1 MNLVLLPTF
10 LFLLAPCTGSHIF
23 GVLSIDSPT
32 ASLALAPSTTS
43 LALIALGPF
52 PASLALASLSSPLA
66 CLGGFLC
73 VH

>member
-1 MNLVLLPTF
+1 M
-10 LFLLAPCTGSHIF
+10 S

-43 LALIALGPF
+43 LALVALGPF
-52 PASLALASLSSPLA
+52 PASLTLASLSSPLA